1 MVIGLRRIHCTSAD
15 YCGIIWVL
23 LYWPVFYGLLIF
35 ATPGLL
41 KHYLNDLSSSR
52 KIDNFVILCIV
63 ILNDSFD
70 LRMCFDL
77 LIWILGWRLKYL
89 QIAKNGSF
97 YKFKD
102 SMVTAPLEVMVFL
115 LLVKLLLLISFLMPC
130 DCIIIIMFTE
140 QPLTWRTLRLT
151 TLYRKQTGYQRTTT
165 LDDKGNNSWHG
176 RWMTQKESINHLTEN
191 WTDQI
196 KKEKEKKKRKSS
208 IKNTQNK
215 WWK

>member
-1 MVIGLRRIHCTSAD
+1 M
-15 YCGIIWVL
+15 
-23 LYWPVFYGLLIF
+23 
-35 ATPGLL
+35 
-41 KHYLNDLSSSR
+41 
-52 KIDNFVILCIV
+52 LCIV

-70 LRMCFDL
+70 LWMCFDL
-77 LIWILGWRLKYL
+77 LIWIFGWRLKYL
-89 QIAKNGSF
+89 QIAKNWSF

-115 LLVKLLLLISFLMPC
+115 LLVKLLLLISCLMPC

-196 KKEKEKKKRKSS
+196 KKEKEKKKKKIINKKHTKQMVK
-208 IKNTQNK
+208 IKYCTYLLMTEKNHHIEMTCTTIFWIHFPEILSRFYRHCTK
-215 WWK
+215 